1 LRNLNFPEN
10 LLLAI
15 DGKQT
20 AVPLLYG
27 SVQFLPLDTLTAGR
41 LATVLF
47 SLGTLAAGYILAK
60 KKIIQAPPVLVGLF
74 LTFCPLLLFFDR
86 MAMPDSIVTAIYT
99 MSIVVLIS
107 LLEKPSIK
115 KGILLG
121 FIIALGWWFKST
133 VLLAMPIIFLSV
145 GRRLFLPLTAFM
157 ITFLVLISP
166 LLLHPKYQNSPY
178 KDTDRLIPAQLLEN
192 PQKIGQN
199 FLLTGELMITTTTPL
214 VFFFFLIAV
223 FISIKERRNILLI
236 LAVLFPIFFES
247 FFLKSITSRYI
258 LLVIPLYLLLAIE
271 GLLKLANISKFLLF
285 LTLSAT
291 ITLSLLLIFSP
302 LDIYR
307 YLKFRPHVAA
317 DFYDYFQNWT
327 SGYGVKEAA
336 DFVINKSAAGETLV
350 LVRDDSGNPEDGVWV
365 YLHGKDKITFASLSK
380 INQIPPARWMY
391 FISRGPQFGILE
403 GKLKEMKK
411 FYKPFNSGNSE
422 FIGVYQVGK

>member
-1 LRNLNFPEN
+1 M
-10 LLLAI
+10 AI

-27 SVQFLPLDTLTAGR
+27 SVQFLPLDTLVAGR

-47 SLGTLAAGYILAK
+47 SLGTLAAGLILAK
-60 KKIIQAPPVLVGLF
+60 KKIIQTPPVLVGLF

-99 MSIVVLIS
+99 LSVLILIS

-115 KGILLG
+115 GGILLG
-121 FIIALGWWFKST
+121 FNIALGWWFKST

-145 GRRLFLPLTAFM
+145 GRRLFLPLTAFV

-166 LLLHPKYQNSPY
+166 LLLHPKYQNSPH
-178 KDTDRLIPAQLLEN
+178 KDTDRINLAQIVEN

-199 FLLTGELMITTTTPL
+199 LRLAGELMMTATTPF

-236 LAVLFPIFFES
+236 FAVLFPIFFES

-258 LLVIPLYLLLAIE
+258 LIVIPLYLILAIE
-271 GLLKLANISKFLLF
+271 GLLKLAHISKFLLF

-302 LDIYR
+302 LDFYR
-307 YLKFRPHVAA
+307 YLKLSPRAA
-317 DFYDYFQNWT
+317 SDFSDYFQNWT

-336 DFVINKSAAGETLV
+336 DFVINKSVAGETVV

-380 INQIPPARWMY
+380 INQIPPASRMY

-403 GKLKEMKK
+403 GKLKELKK
-411 FYKPFNSGNSE
+411 YYKPLNSGNRE
-422 FIGVYQVGK
+422 FIGVYEVRR